1 MYRAILVSVFIVC
14 ASFSIQTER
23 VEGEAV
29 PFITRIN
36 FPGLKAKLDAN
47 KDKVII
53 LDFWMSDCPNCR
65 KAAPFMNRMY
75 SKYKR
80 RGLLIIGLSVDK
92 DLEAARKLMSAAG
105 TSYPTFLA
113 DNTIMNAYGVRLVPY
128 HIYID
133 RKGRIKK
140 REMGFYEDKR
150 SEIEK
155 EIVKLLGESD

>member
-36 FPGLKAKLDAN
+36 FLGLKAKLDAN
-47 KDKVII
+47 KGKVII

-75 SKYKR
+75 SKYKG

-92 DLEAARKLMSAAG
+92 DIEAARKLMSAAG

-113 DNTIMNAYGVRLVPY
+113 DNTIMNAYGVKFVPY

-133 RKGRIKK
+133 RKGRIKE
-140 REMGFYEDKR
+140 RETGFYEDKR

-155 EIVKLLGESD
+155 EIVELLGESD